1 MPPGVLSCRW
11 PASSPHAFVTCL
23 LSQQAAAYNSRCSTR
38 WLSSPDRTLPRRPPL
53 PARRRRPRFVLRRF
67 FRLFRQ
73 LHRDFFFLPAG
84 EALGVSGVRH
94 SGGPALG
101 CLLHAIV
108 RTAKCVREMR
118 FYTSTCSF
126 KNTVKKH
133 PFPSC
138 LRIGPSYPTPPWLPA
153 RPAGRSCPRC
163 SRGLRPPSLH
173 AAQTLPVREP
183 FREPCWAR
191 RRPPCDRPHSRGF
204 TRRSRPGRV
213 RSAEPRPPPGPEPC
227 RSLTPGFATP
237 GPARPFVPARPWV
250 SHQQIQSPLM
260 GNSIF
265 AFPEAVSKPRG
276 KCRLAS
282 ALNLRIGRAACRWV
296 FEDPKVLCGFS
307 TARGSAPLTPAC
319 SRFTC
324 VCVNNFSPR
333 LAS

>member
-1 MPPGVLSCRW
+1 MCYMIVKNTSSPPDAPRSPARAPGGHRLPPGVLSCRW

-23 LSQQAAAYNSRCSTR
+23 LSRQAAAYNSRCSTR
-38 WLSSPDRTLPRRPPL
+38 WLSSPDRTLPRRPQL
-53 PARRRRPRFVLRRF
+53 PARRRRPRFIFRRF

-133 PFPSC
+133 PFLSC

-173 AAQTLPVREP
+173 AAQTLPLREP

-191 RRPPCDRPHSRGF
+191 RRPPCDRPHSRGVA
-204 TRRSRPGRV
+204 RRSRPGRV
-213 RSAEPRPPPGPEPC
+213 RSAEPRHPRAGTVQVPHAGIRDTWAGPALRSRPPV
-227 RSLTPGFATP
+227 GFASADSITTDGKQHFRIPTGSFQAAWKTP
-237 GPARPFVPARPWV
+237 FGIRAESADWK
-250 SHQQIQSPLM
+250 
-260 GNSIF
+260 G
-265 AFPEAVSKPRG
+265 
-276 KCRLAS
+276 RL
-282 ALNLRIGRAACRWV
+282 
-296 FEDPKVLCGFS
+296 
-307 TARGSAPLTPAC
+307 
-319 SRFTC
+319 
-324 VCVNNFSPR
+324 
-333 LAS
+333 